1 MDCAVTSSGRDVG
14 DGTPTVSFGTSS
26 STRGNDGEEE
36 EEWTFWISSI
46 GTTRSRK
53 RPAVALTPETPGE
66 GRGGADVSAR
76 RARGDSRTRGARVR
90 R

>member
-1 MDCAVTSSGRDVG
+1 MRGDELGTRRRRRDADGVVRNVVVDAWERWRGGGGMDVLDLVDRDDAVEETTGGGVDAG
-14 DGTPTVSFGTSS
+14 DAGA
-26 STRGNDGEEE
+26 R
-36 EEWTFWISSI
+36 
-46 GTTRSRK
+46 
-53 RPAVALTPETPGE
+53 